1 MYIIK
6 NKIHINI
13 IFRIYLKHVK
23 NISNSLSGDFLSSS
37 NDVVSSP
44 PRMASTHL
52 IKWLY
57 SNRTSNAIT
66 QILKPISGF
75 VFFVFLGQNFNSQRC
90 AKDRKNGER
99 FPETIRFT
107 FSPFLAA
114 PSSQSISFSSEILC
128 NTYIY
133 IYISNWI
140 CGDSYLIS
148 LLFLYVES
156 TKRGT
161 CERCG
166 GRPSAN
172 RRYGVG
178 YTSHSFDFCKT
189 QNYNPWKGTF
199 VYFFFFFLFKF
210 FIHIWVSFIF
220 ALVS

>member
-52 IKWLY
+52 IKWLD
-57 SNRTSNAIT
+57 SNRTSNTIT

-133 IYISNWI
+133 IYIYI
-140 CGDSYLIS
+140 YIS
-148 LLFLYVES
+148 LTEYAVILIWF
-156 TKRGT
+156 
-161 CERCG
+161 
-166 GRPSAN
+166 
-172 RRYGVG
+172 
-178 YTSHSFDFCKT
+178 H
-189 QNYNPWKGTF
+189 
-199 VYFFFFFLFKF
+199 YFF
-210 FIHIWVSFIF
+210 ST
-220 ALVS
+220 

>member
-1 MYIIK
+1 M
-6 NKIHINI
+6 
-13 IFRIYLKHVK
+13 V
-23 NISNSLSGDFLSSS
+23 SSSLSSLGKI
-37 NDVVSSP
+37 
-44 PRMASTHL
+44 STL
-52 IKWLY
+52 RGVQRIGKME
-57 SNRTSNAIT
+57 
-66 QILKPISGF
+66 SG
-75 VFFVFLGQNFNSQRC
+75 SQRRLDSLSRHFLQPHQ
-90 AKDRKNGER
+90 ANRSL
-99 FPETIRFT
+99 FPVRYFAT
-107 FSPFLAA
+107 P
-114 PSSQSISFSSEILC
+114 
-128 NTYIY
+128 IY
-133 IYISNWI
+133 IYNWI

-199 VYFFFFFLFKF
+199 VYLFFFLFKF